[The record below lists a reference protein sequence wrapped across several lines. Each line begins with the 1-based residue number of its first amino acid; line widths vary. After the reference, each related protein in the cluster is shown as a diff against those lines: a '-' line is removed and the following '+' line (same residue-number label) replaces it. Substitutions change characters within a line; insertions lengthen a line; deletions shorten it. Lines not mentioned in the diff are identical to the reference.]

1 MTRRWSRVAP
11 FAIAALSLTAC
22 GGQTSADAPT
32 SDSSSASAA
41 TSSSTPTAEAID
53 RPEQEPKTLKQ
64 LEAALPTRD
73 EAPRGWVEF
82 EAKPSEDTRT
92 AEPASCLA
100 LYMDTPEQR
109 TFEEAHKTGSASVY
123 YEQEDGDRPKPR
135 IGVAART
142 YDEPYPK
149 EFFDTAGAV
158 LDECANHISQATKE
172 SSRAE
177 WHASSIPTP
186 AVGDQS
192 FGVRIGR
199 PEVDLAHD
207 YLWVRS
213 GHTVVVVTMLTT
225 YELTNDERLRK
236 YAQGVL
242 DDLAT

>member
-1 MTRRWSRVAP
+1 MKRRLTP
-11 FAIAALSLTAC
+11 FVLAATLALPLAAC
-22 GGQTSADAPT
+22 GEDSSVDAPT
-32 SDSSSASAA
+32 SATSSTSAA
-41 TSSSTPTAEAID
+41 SHSSTPTAETID
-53 RPEQEPKTLKQ
+53 RPEQEPKTVKQ

-82 EAKPSEDTRT
+82 EPKPSEDERT
-92 AEPASCLA
+92 AEPESCLA

-109 TFEEAHKTGSASVY
+109 TFEEAHTTGSASVY

-142 YDEPYPK
+142 YDEPYPR